1 MNTQD
6 LIREECD
13 WIKNFLLEKN
23 RRYGD
28 SAISP
33 MRLFS
38 RASSCEQIKVR
49 IDDKLNRLINLQ
61 EDDQEDVILDLIG
74 YFILYRVTQKIQQH
88 AEQKYV

>member
-23 RRYGD
+23 RKYGD

-49 IDDKLNRLINLQ
+49 IDDKLNRLINIQ
-61 EDDQEDVILDLIG
+61 EDDQEDVVLDLIG
-74 YFILYRVTQKIQQH
+74 YFILYRVAQKIN
-88 AEQKYV
+88 EYQKNNV

>member
-1 MNTQD
+1 MSTQD

-23 RRYGD
+23 RKYGN

-49 IDDKLNRLINLQ
+49 IDDKLNRLVNLQ

-74 YFILYRVTQKIQQH
+74 YFILYRVAQKVQQH
-88 AEQKYV
+88 AE

>member
-23 RRYGD
+23 RKYGD

-49 IDDKLNRLINLQ
+49 IDDKLNRLVNIQ

-74 YFILYRVTQKIQQH
+74 YFILYRVAQKVN
-88 AEQKYV
+88 EYKKDNV